1 MALAT
6 DQQIHSCGILS
17 HRVSNLKYPCGGLGN
32 GPVYAQ
38 AHNDFRTPPEL
49 LTFGITSL
57 RALPCSGWQIIS
69 KWLQLATFQ
78 MVLAGLQG
86 NVPLLLP
93 PVLAVYLLPLF
104 PFQLSG
110 GDFGLVKGQCS
121 IRAAA
126 PPKSDRACRS
136 PQEPSCVCSG
146 IRGLSCRYV
155 TSSKLRLPSEMSF
168 FFERN
173 AIHLS
178 QGFVVCPLGCT
189 REEKMFTQERKQN
202 HQNSLTSYFL
212 LVSLLGFLLNTIED
226 SGGP

>member
-1 MALAT
+1 MADNFKMVAA
-6 DQQIHSCGILS
+6 G
-17 HRVSNLKYPCGGLGN
+17 Y
-32 GPVYAQ
+32 
-38 AHNDFRTPPEL
+38 
-49 LTFGITSL
+49 
-57 RALPCSGWQIIS
+57 LPQH
-69 KWLQLATFQ
+69 
-78 MVLAGLQG
+78 LAGLQG

-110 GDFGLVKGQCS
+110 GDSGLVKGQCS

-126 PPKSDRACRS
+126 SRKSDRACRS
-136 PQEPSCVCSG
+136 PHEPSPVCSG
-146 IRGLSCRYV
+146 LRGPSCGYV
-155 TSSKLRLPSEMSF
+155 TSSKLRLPSEMS

-178 QGFVVCPLGCT
+178 QGFVVCPLGCM
-189 REEKMFTQERKQN
+189 REEKMFTQERRQN

-212 LVSLLGFLLNTIED
+212 LVSLLEFLLNTIED